1 MFESITD
8 KLSQVFRTL
17 RGTHRLSE
25 KNIADALGEIRT
37 ALLSADVNFTVAN
50 NFIQRTR
57 DRCLGQEVLQSVT
70 PDQQFIKIVYD
81 ELVTLLG
88 KCEAPTL
95 NTARP
100 LKILIV
106 GLHGSGKTTTVAK
119 LARFLKNREGF
130 NSPLA
135 VACDVYRP
143 AAIDQLEQLSQQVG
157 ITCYTDR
164 NTKDAVKIARDGL
177 HNAQESGNDVILFD
191 TAGRLQID
199 QDLIHEVQQI
209 EKAVQPQEVFLVA
222 DGALGQEAANVA
234 QKFHEALPLTGIILT
249 KLDGDTRA
257 GAALSMKGIT
267 GIAIRYIGTG
277 EKLDAFE
284 IFHSERIAQRI
295 LGMGDVVSLVEKAQE
310 QVDETKAKELEKKL
324 KKGKFDMNDFLSQ
337 LQSIKNMGPLE
348 SLIKHL
354 PGMHQLNL
362 GPEANTRVQRTEAI
376 IYSMTPKER
385 ANPGIIDGSRRLRIA
400 HGSGTSVQDVNALLK
415 SFKQM
420 QTVMKKVKGSKVN
433 LASLFGGR

>member
-57 DRCLGQEVLQSVT
+57 DRCLGKEVLQSVT
-70 PDQQFIKIVYD
+70 PDQQFIKIVFD

-88 KCEAPTL
+88 EREVPTL
-95 NTARP
+95 NAARP

-119 LARFLKNREGF
+119 LARFLKHKAGF
-130 NSPLA
+130 SSPLA

-143 AAIDQLEQLSQQVG
+143 AAIDQLEQLSQQIG
-157 ITCYTDR
+157 ITCYTEH
-164 NTKDAVKIARDGL
+164 NTKDAIKITRDGL
-177 HNAQESGNDVILFD
+177 HSAQESGNDVILFD

-234 QKFHEALPLTGIILT
+234 QKFREALPLTGIILT

-257 GAALSMKGIT
+257 GAALSMKEIT

-284 IFHSERIAQRI
+284 IFHPERIAQRI